1 MHKSLELLVMLLMWL
16 EGYISFQWV
25 AKSLKFSHE
34 EESRFSSSLLI
45 VRKKKGKLK
54 SCLKY
59 HAFMNHVKVG
69 VNIDGQWYILK
80 NKIKKKDLGRQ
91 NPIKLK

>member
-1 MHKSLELLVMLLMWL
+1 MLLMWL
-16 EGYISFQWV
+16 EGLISFKWV

-59 HAFMNHVKVG
+59 YALMNQVKVG
-69 VNIDGQWYILK
+69 VNIDDQWYNLK